1 MAEEAVIVP
10 EGIEEDLTLDQI
22 ASKQAEFN
30 RSNRA
35 GKEPV
40 VPKFF
45 EEIKKN
51 TGLEFKS
58 YDELK
63 GLHSKA
69 SEYEAKSKEWE
80 AKTTEFENL
89 SNQLKSIEAQK
100 NEFERLAR
108 ENSDPLKPYGGKKE
122 KYIQVKLEEKYPDR
136 EHLVGEVMNY
146 TKKSDLENVINEKL
160 WDNPELNRSQ
170 IITHLSDKY
179 GVDVEEL
186 SRTPVSEWDANILVK
201 VKLDAKDAKKSLGG
215 LLSEIQV
222 PEFVDPTLEIN
233 KQQEEKAEK
242 AKQRDLGWNKILK
255 ESDYIERAFDE
266 IVIQDLDKDGK
277 VVKTNVDD
285 KEIESEPLLT
295 WKIEPEVL
303 KKIPSLVEQVIK
315 QYNLEPTD
323 EAKVEIA
330 KYIKNIYKNDPINEA
345 KMFNEYAKNL
355 RAKWEAEKAIIDNV
369 PRKEKVESRG
379 DVKVDSRS
387 KYYDGLQ

>member
-1 MAEEAVIVP
+1 MAEETVNTAEAV
-10 EGIEEDLTLDQI
+10 EDLTLDQI
-22 ASKQAEFN
+22 ASKQDEFN
-30 RSNRA
+30 KSNRA
-35 GKEPV
+35 SSGTPNAPII
-40 VPKFF
+40 PKFF

-69 SEYEAKSKEWE
+69 SEYETKFKEWE
-80 AKTTEFENL
+80 PKINEYETLSTQLKNISAQKEEFE
-89 SNQLKSIEAQK
+89 K
-100 NEFERLAR
+100 LAR

-122 KYIQVKLEEKYPDR
+122 KFIQARLEEKYPDK
-136 EHLVGEVMNY
+136 EHLVGEVLNFS
-146 TKKSDLENVINEKL
+146 KKSDLENIINEKL

-215 LLSEIQV
+215 LLNEIQV
-222 PEFVDPTLEIN
+222 PEFVDPTLEIK

-242 AKQRDLGWNKILK
+242 AKQRELGWQNILK
-255 ESDYIERAFDE
+255 SDYIERAFDE
-266 IVIQDLDKDGK
+266 ITIQDLDKDGNPIK
-277 VVKTNVDD
+277 TIVDGKEVV
-285 KEIESEPLLT
+285 SEPLLT

-315 QYNLEPTD
+315 QYNLEPTE
-323 EAKVEIA
+323 EAKIEVA
-330 KYIKNIYKNDPINEA
+330 KYIKSIYKNDPVNEA
-345 KMFNEYAKNL
+345 KMFKEHAKNL
-355 RAKWEAEKAIIDNV
+355 RARWESEKAIIDNV
-369 PRKEKVESRG
+369 PRK
-379 DVKVDSRS
+379 VKTEERAETKSNAVAN
-387 KYYDGLQ
+387 YYER